1 MKVRRPSEKGNST
14 SRGNDAGLWGGP
26 AWTSTVESVVRSCV
40 SPHSKRAYSAS
51 LRAYRMWLQQTPQ
64 PEFSRLSILRYR
76 DVLLHRKH
84 LAPKSINLQLTAL
97 RKLAKE
103 AVDEGLIDDRTAA
116 GILRIPMVPNRGV
129 RAGVWLAREQA
140 QRILSGPNVRTI
152 VGKRDYLVLMLILRC
167 GLRRAEIAQLA
178 VTVVREHEGRWVLA
192 NLRGKGK
199 RLRTLPLPGV
209 VKNAWDRWVEA
220 AGIESGRVVRAIN
233 RHGRVWGKGVTED
246 TIWRIVGRYAQ
257 LALGKHVA
265 PHDLRRTFGRL
276 CYALTKDMREIQQLY
291 GHSSVMTTEKY
302 LGVESH
308 LVDSVTDRLGLS

>member
-103 AVDEGLIDDRTAA
+103 ALEDGLIDDRTAT
-116 GILRIPMVPNRGV
+116 GILRISMVPNRGV
-129 RAGVWLAREQA
+129 RAGVWLPREQA
-140 QRILSGPNVRTI
+140 QRILAGPNVRTI

-167 GLRRAEIAQLA
+167 GLRRAEICPVIA
-178 VTVVREHEGRWVLA
+178 TTTGE
-192 NLRGKGK
+192 
-199 RLRTLPLPGV
+199 
-209 VKNAWDRWVEA
+209 
-220 AGIESGRVVRAIN
+220 
-233 RHGRVWGKGVTED
+233 
-246 TIWRIVGRYAQ
+246 VG
-257 LALGKHVA
+257 A
-265 PHDLRRTFGRL
+265 P
-276 CYALTKDMREIQQLY
+276 CKC
-291 GHSSVMTTEKY
+291 
-302 LGVESH
+302 
-308 LVDSVTDRLGLS
+308 